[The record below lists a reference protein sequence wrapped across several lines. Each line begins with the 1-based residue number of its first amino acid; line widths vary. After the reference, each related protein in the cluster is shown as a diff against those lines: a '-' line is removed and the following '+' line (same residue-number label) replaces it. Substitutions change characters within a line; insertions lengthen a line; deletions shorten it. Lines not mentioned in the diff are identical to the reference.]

1 MVIQGH
7 EMNERIKQLAE
18 QAGFK
23 VNWQHEDIQAIKMAR
38 FEKFAE
44 LIVLDLL
51 KKIENEASTYAEPV
65 WALELVNDIKDA
77 YGIE

>member
-1 MVIQGH
+1 
-7 EMNERIKQLAE
+7 MNQEIIKQLKREALL
-18 QAGFK
+18 Q
-23 VNWQHEDIQAIKMAR
+23 VNEVFDWGGKDHVELLL
-38 FEKFAE
+38 EKFAK
-44 LIVLDLL
+44 LIVLDIL